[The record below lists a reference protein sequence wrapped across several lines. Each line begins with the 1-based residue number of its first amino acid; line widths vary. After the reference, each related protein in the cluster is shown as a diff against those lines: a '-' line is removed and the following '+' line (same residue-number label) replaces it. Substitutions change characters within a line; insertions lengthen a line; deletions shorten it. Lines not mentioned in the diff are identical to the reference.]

1 MARPRHPM
9 LWGPTTLFASFLR
22 VLLRPENL
30 SHREDLTRVSRL
42 CGAENT
48 REKRAL
54 RRAGI
59 RRGNSLPEGEIDA
72 IAIVIERDIISIIII
87 IISTIYTAIIT
98 AAPRISMNEVRKKLF
113 TISLSGKAAHWYKL
127 LKNGDSIDWE
137 DIVPLF
143 YSKFYPP
150 NKTLLD
156 TSCSGSF
163 TRKNEE
169 FKRDLLDRIQENTE
183 GWENDKDRE
192 SGIIYDYKCIEA
204 FMDTNKFRNMSAT
217 YGLDSQVVANLYK
230 AFASHYELPKK
241 NFDKYHEPYKDKIDS
256 SVNKCVVVE
265 TVDNVIPEAYIEKTP
280 FPAKMKEYSVISS
293 AVNKSEKKPK
303 EPEEQI
309 KIEPAV
315 AIVKDLVTENVED
328 GHIIFCEDASNIV
341 SHPNKSKQVS
351 VPMLSVRIGDH
362 CYYGLCDIGASV
374 SAIPYELYTEIMHEI
389 GSCELEDIDVV
400 IHLANRE
407 TISPIGIVRDV
418 EVLCGK
424 IKYPADFLVLGSA
437 ASDHCPIIFGRPFL
451 NTCGAIIDCKKE
463 KILTRFA
470 GEPYEFN
477 FSKFTKT
484 PYKADL
490 PSNDF
495 KMEHVHL
502 LFLFLIILCSNIWRI
517 VKVKLLGKKEMSL
530 RKFFVRQPILKHDL
544 PVEDLGTTPPP
555 KEDPVFDLKPL
566 PDNLKYAHIDD
577 KKIYP
582 VIISS
587 KLSEIEE
594 ERLLEILKKHRGAIG
609 YTLDDLKGISPSIC
623 QHAINMEEDAKPVVE
638 HQRRLIP
645 KMKEVVRNEVLKLLE
660 AGIIYPIADSRWVS
674 PVHCVPKKGGM
685 TVVPNDN
692 DELIPQRIVVG
703 YRMCIDFRKVNK
715 VTKKDHYPL
724 PFIDQMLERC
734 MSAIFHGF
742 CESIVEVF
750 MDDFSVYGNSF
761 DNCLRNLDKVL
772 QRCEETN
779 LVLNWE
785 KCHFM
790 VNEGIVLGHKISERG
805 IEVDRAKVEAIEK
818 MPYPR
823 DVKGIRSVLGHAG
836 FYRRFIK
843 DFSKISKPLTNL
855 LQKDVPFVFDDD
867 CKEAF
872 ETLKKA
878 LTTAPV
884 VEPPDW
890 NLPFEIMCDASDFAV
905 GAVLGQRVDKKLN
918 VIHYASKTL
927 DAAQRNY
934 ATTEK
939 ELLAVVFACD
949 KFRPYIVDSKVTIH
963 TDHAAIRYLMTKK
976 DAKPRLIRWVLLL
989 QEFDLHIIDRKGA
1002 DNPVAD
1008 NLSRLENIAYDPVPV
1023 NDSFPNEQLAVIKVS
1038 SRESPCASNELWR
1051 IIQEGFKPY
1060 NPDKLTRREAVD
1072 SQLNNT
1078 ALHMIQTSVGTKDLP
1093 RVRNYTT
1100 AKEAWDGLAA
1110 SCIGSE
1116 STRRNKYNALKNKA
1130 EGFMR
1135 LPDEDHQDMYS
1146 RLLIVADD
1154 FRLIGATHINDSWI
1168 KEKYIECMMPYVPI
1182 DVKTLVGRECY
1193 SSLSSQDAVHEMQ
1206 ALKVLEQNSH
1216 DSLNRAIVFWVD
1228 PSKAKEDNIKRNHKS
1243 GFTSFGPKTRSCYNC
1258 DDKRHFIAECPYENR
1273 ELHNGRLIPKDKSK
1287 ESKGKYSKAPNKK
1300 FYNNKTKK
1308 GKRHPKV
1315 MLVTREEYSSDE
1327 VGSSCSEESEESSK
1341 ELAAIVTT
1349 NIPSSSLFDSPNENP
1364 HNKNAH
1370 CFMARSSL
1378 DTSIVLSTQE
1388 EYTSGDDDVDDEEDA
1403 TSNGLVA
1410 LASLSTNSSSP
1421 SESPNEVIH
1430 VEEESCLMAKSSE
1443 VSSPSPSMPN
1453 ISSDLG
1459 VDDASL
1465 KVKQE
1470 LLEFDEFL
1478 LNLQGINKK
1487 HVSNLMSRLAQQTD
1501 MLEKKG
1507 QIEREDS
1514 LEIHALKNALEESQE
1529 TIASLEE
1536 RLENL
1541 EEPQD
1546 EINKLTKARDH
1557 ARAKT
1562 KLLKKEKA
1570 QFGVDHEKLVK
1581 DLDELDKA
1589 HKALKSEYSLLSKS
1603 NEQLQIRLASYD
1615 VPSSS
1620 TPSCDHANIVEENAR
1635 LKDELAKASSPQS
1648 KLSLDDLLSK
1658 QRSNNGKEGLG
1669 YNAKAKKANK
1679 QKAKPAQ
1686 EKKKDIT
1693 NGEAPKGN
1701 TTNDDN
1707 AGNANP
1713 HYVLFK
1719 DYYGDVYAKYV
1730 GPYDGYVAWSIWD
1743 YAAGGSKWVLDSGCT
1758 SHMTGGKNLVKELRP
1773 NINNITVSFGDNST
1787 SEVLGFGKVVVAHNI
1802 TLVDVMLVKTLGY
1815 NLLSVSAL
1823 GKMGFAVFIDNDIV
1837 VLLWSK
1843 TLKVAFV
1850 GYREHNLYVVDFS
1863 GTTTSSAMCLF
1874 GKADVGWLWHRRLAH
1889 VNMRTLQS
1897 LHKGNHIVG
1906 LMESVSFAKDR
1917 VCRACVEGKMHDS
1930 PHPSKTII
1938 SSKRILEL
1946 LHVDLFGPVTHAS
1959 LGAKKHCLVIV
1970 DDYSRYTWVYF
1981 LKTKDETQQIFI
1993 DFATEVQRQHNLL
2006 IKAIRSDNGSE
2017 FKNYT
2022 LNDFLSDEGIRHQ
2035 YSAAYT
2041 PQQNGVAER
2050 KNRTL
2055 LDMARSMMAEYKS
2068 RYNFWAEAISTACHS
2083 SNRLY
2088 LRKGLNKTPYEI
2100 LTGNKPNISYFKVFG
2115 CKCFYQI
2122 KGVRLSKFAP
2132 KALEGIFVG
2141 YGAESHTYRV
2151 FDVSSGIIIES
2162 CSVKFEEND
2171 GSQVGQVDVC
2181 AGDEIPQDAIV
2192 RMGVG
2197 FFRPIEG
2204 HGVASREGLCST
2216 TVEPSSS
2223 QHQQTPSSEANDAPT
2238 QEQEENPPSH
2248 VQDQGQDQPNQAHEV
2263 EHSQEIEEAQ
2273 IEGQDGDPNDQVD
2286 QVTPPRPRKTK
2297 EEIEARRLARR
2308 DRILEIRGHTHDK
2321 VLGDVRA
2328 KVSTR
2333 RQLANFSN
2341 HHAYISVV
2349 EPKKV
2354 FEALEDSDW
2363 VDAMHEELNNFKR
2376 NKVWTLVEK
2385 PKECRNVIG
2394 TKWIFKNKQDEF
2406 GNIVRNKARLVAQ
2419 GFSQVEGIDFGE
2431 TYAPVAP

>member
-1 MARPRHPM
+1 MPNNNQYLLPRSLLPFTYLANASSNLYCAGWTPRLDARRKRKRGM
-9 LWGPTTLFASFLR
+9 ERGRERGMERGRERSLTNSDGGDA
-22 VLLRPENL
+22 LLLLSATVAGAQRPPPPL
-30 SHREDLTRVSRL
+30 GDGGDGGR
-42 CGAENT
+42 
-48 REKRAL
+48 RAL
-54 RRAGI
+54 PLLSAATVCSSLHGGSGVPASTAG
-59 RRGNSLPEGEIDA
+59 
-72 IAIVIERDIISIIII
+72 
-87 IISTIYTAIIT
+87 
-98 AAPRISMNEVRKKLF
+98 
-113 TISLSGKAAHWYKL
+113 
-127 LKNGDSIDWE
+127 
-137 DIVPLF
+137 
-143 YSKFYPP
+143 
-150 NKTLLD
+150 
-156 TSCSGSF
+156 
-163 TRKNEE
+163 
-169 FKRDLLDRIQENTE
+169 
-183 GWENDKDRE
+183 
-192 SGIIYDYKCIEA
+192 
-204 FMDTNKFRNMSAT
+204 
-217 YGLDSQVVANLYK
+217 
-230 AFASHYELPKK
+230 
-241 NFDKYHEPYKDKIDS
+241 
-256 SVNKCVVVE
+256 
-265 TVDNVIPEAYIEKTP
+265 
-280 FPAKMKEYSVISS
+280 SS
-293 AVNKSEKKPK
+293 ALLL
-303 EPEEQI
+303 
-309 KIEPAV
+309 PAEGSQHRSV
-315 AIVKDLVTENVED
+315 
-328 GHIIFCEDASNIV
+328 HSFCFLA
-341 SHPNKSKQVS
+341 
-351 VPMLSVRIGDH
+351 
-362 CYYGLCDIGASV
+362 
-374 SAIPYELYTEIMHEI
+374 
-389 GSCELEDIDVV
+389 GS
-400 IHLANRE
+400 
-407 TISPIGIVRDV
+407 SG
-418 EVLCGK
+418 
-424 IKYPADFLVLGSA
+424 
-437 ASDHCPIIFGRPFL
+437 
-451 NTCGAIIDCKKE
+451 
-463 KILTRFA
+463 
-470 GEPYEFN
+470 
-477 FSKFTKT
+477 
-484 PYKADL
+484 
-490 PSNDF
+490 
-495 KMEHVHL
+495 
-502 LFLFLIILCSNIWRI
+502 
-517 VKVKLLGKKEMSL
+517 
-530 RKFFVRQPILKHDL
+530 
-544 PVEDLGTTPPP
+544 
-555 KEDPVFDLKPL
+555 
-566 PDNLKYAHIDD
+566 
-577 KKIYP
+577 
-582 VIISS
+582 
-587 KLSEIEE
+587 
-594 ERLLEILKKHRGAIG
+594 
-609 YTLDDLKGISPSIC
+609 
-623 QHAINMEEDAKPVVE
+623 
-638 HQRRLIP
+638 
-645 KMKEVVRNEVLKLLE
+645 E
-660 AGIIYPIADSRWVS
+660 AGR
-674 PVHCVPKKGGM
+674 
-685 TVVPNDN
+685 N
-692 DELIPQRIVVG
+692 
-703 YRMCIDFRKVNK
+703 FRQ
-715 VTKKDHYPL
+715 L
-724 PFIDQMLERC
+724 P
-734 MSAIFHGF
+734 
-742 CESIVEVF
+742 
-750 MDDFSVYGNSF
+750 
-761 DNCLRNLDKVL
+761 
-772 QRCEETN
+772 
-779 LVLNWE
+779 
-785 KCHFM
+785 
-790 VNEGIVLGHKISERG
+790 
-805 IEVDRAKVEAIEK
+805 
-818 MPYPR
+818 
-823 DVKGIRSVLGHAG
+823 
-836 FYRRFIK
+836 
-843 DFSKISKPLTNL
+843 
-855 LQKDVPFVFDDD
+855 
-867 CKEAF
+867 
-872 ETLKKA
+872 
-878 LTTAPV
+878 
-884 VEPPDW
+884 
-890 NLPFEIMCDASDFAV
+890 
-905 GAVLGQRVDKKLN
+905 
-918 VIHYASKTL
+918 
-927 DAAQRNY
+927 
-934 ATTEK
+934 
-939 ELLAVVFACD
+939 D
-949 KFRPYIVDSKVTIH
+949 KFRKSAIVAQMFH
-963 TDHAAIRYLMTKK
+963 
-976 DAKPRLIRWVLLL
+976 
-989 QEFDLHIIDRKGA
+989 
-1002 DNPVAD
+1002 
-1008 NLSRLENIAYDPVPV
+1008 
-1023 NDSFPNEQLAVIKVS
+1023 
-1038 SRESPCASNELWR
+1038 ASNELWR

-1216 DSLNRAIVFWVD
+1216 DSLNRAIGMSKGNNLALVVNPLDEVHPQEQYRASWSMSYPEDLECHYHDHMAFHAKSFWVD

-1315 MLVTREEYSSDE
+1315 VLVTREEYSSDE
-1327 VGSSCSEESEESSK
+1327 VASSSDDEEGSSK
-1341 ELAAIVTT
+1341 EMAAIVTT
-1349 NIPSSSLFDSPNENP
+1349 NIPSSSLFESPNENP
-1364 HNKNAH
+1364 HIKNAH
-1370 CFMARSSL
+1370 CFMATSSL

-1388 EYTSGDDDVDDEEDA
+1388 EYSSGDDEVDDEEDA

-1421 SESPNEVIH
+1421 SESPNEIIH

-1459 VDDASL
+1459 IDDASL

-1470 LLEFDEFL
+1470 MLEFDEFL

-1487 HVSNLMSRLAQQTD
+1487 HVSNLMARLAQQND

-1529 TIASLEE
+1529 NIASLEE

-1570 QFGVDHEKLVK
+1570 KFGVDHEKLVK

-1620 TPSCDHANIVEENAR
+1620 TPSCDHANIIEENAR

-1648 KLSLDDLLSK
+1648 KLSLDDILSK

-2006 IKAIRSDNGSE
+2006 IMAIRSDNGSE

-2055 LDMARSMMAEYKS
+2055 MDMARSMMAEYKS

-2115 CKCFYQI
+2115 CKCFYKI

-2248 VQDQGQDQPNQAHEV
+2248 VQDQGQDQPSIQDQPFDISHEMNAEIRSNDEDNEDEPPAFSLIRSRRRII

-2431 TYAPVAP
+2431 TYAPVARLESIRILLAYASHHNFKLQQMDVKSAFLNGPLHEEVYVKQPPGFEDLNFPNHVYKLDKALYGLKQAPRAWYEHLKELLVDRGFDVGLIDPTLFTKRVNGELFVCQLYVDDIIFGSTNKAFNDEFSKLMTDRFEMSMMGEMKFFLGFEIKQLREGTFINQAKYLQDMLKRFKMTELKGVATPMVTKCHLALDPNGKEVDQKPDVPAPRAGTSAAGRNFRRGAELPPVLTGTSGLVSFSAIAQYPVQALVLCSPCPCALLFHTYHAVSIPGSSKKRNKDSVDEIEEVFEQTRPTKLTARQQASQRQKTPAARGKNIHVSVKNMQYLEYKEIRDLNPYLTPRSNRVKDKRFHNKTQEEIFYEVYVPFKKGVTPQHAIDTGKMAASKYFAEAYAMCGEFGLYPIMELTKEYDVEMIHQFYATVHFDTDEAKTFRWMSSDKLLESNLAKFGSALGYPRLPGVDANGWRCHDSSFSQPREVLEPLYIKGWGIPGKSADLLPTWDIMLRVYRETIGPKGGNLDELHLYEVDLMANSFAKRGTGEKLDVMDYIYNEMWTCVMEKKLPAFAPYIMKLIEDTWVDSCQTSLIHSIPLNVTMHDVKVLRTKRHNSPIEDVPPRMRSHLAGLLSLLAA

>member
-1 MARPRHPM
+1 MGKPRDTKIAILPSTTRK
-9 LWGPTTLFASFLR
+9 GTTLSTSAALDSPSVISKLVSPPQASNAGTSAESENSSYNCDDASAVLDNDGSLGSFLDATIAR
-22 VLLRPENL
+22 SRQIENTETPNENAATPVNSPESVEYSSDDLDEDYVELDDDFIEKCNATTDARKIKKLLAEHAVRYKLSPDPKFATSPINIKDKDYDFSLDL
-30 SHREDLTRVSRL
+30 SH
-42 CGAENT
+42 
-48 REKRAL
+48 
-54 RRAGI
+54 
-59 RRGNSLPEGEIDA
+59 
-72 IAIVIERDIISIIII
+72 IAIVEKTPFCGTEKESAVEHMIEL
-87 IISTIYTAIIT
+87 STLSSLFSDDVKMRTYFVAKIFPFSLKDDAKTWKRTPDDAEELLAKIGRNHDDWSTPEPTPTPILKKRGMIKLNDEDMREAKKSLKEKGIKPEDVKNLPPIEDLYNDKDDTPDKEEVEEEPEKHAKNKKYTKEDFIAEKHG
-98 AAPRISMNEVRKKLF
+98 ISMNEVRKKLF

-204 FMDTNKFRNMSAT
+204 FMDTDKFRNMSAT

-241 NFDKYHEPYKDKIDS
+241 NFDKYHEPYKDKVDS
-256 SVNKCVVVE
+256 SVNKCVVIE

-341 SHPNKSKQVS
+341 SHPNKPKQVS

-484 PYKADL
+484 PYKVDL

-495 KMEHVHL
+495 KMEQCASIVLVPNNPLQQHL
-502 LFLFLIILCSNIWRI
+502 ENSESEAFRKERDELEEIFL
-517 VKVKLLGKKEMSL
+517 
-530 RKFFVRQPILKHDL
+530 RQPILKHDL

-623 QHAINMEEDAKPVVE
+623 QHAINMEDDAKPVVE

-715 VTKKDHYPL
+715 VTKKDHYHL

-1038 SRESPCASNELWR
+1038 SRESPWICFGSRSIMSSSGTQKDSFFEDVVNPYMNELKMHPKELQLVDGELQIKDVQGPKGEGSLEDR
-1051 IIQEGFKPY
+1051 MEKLEQEVFNYK
-1060 NPDKLTRREAVD
+1060 KMAEREVD
-1072 SQLNNT
+1072 IFHKIVSELIDG
-1078 ALHMIQTSVGTKDLP
+1078 HKKE
-1093 RVRNYTT
+1093 T
-1100 AKEAWDGLAA
+1100 AKLWDDIFSLHD
-1110 SCIGSE
+1110 
-1116 STRRNKYNALKNKA
+1116 TTNKLQAQLY
-1130 EGFMR
+1130 
-1135 LPDEDHQDMYS
+1135 
-1146 RLLIVADD
+1146 
-1154 FRLIGATHINDSWI
+1154 
-1168 KEKYIECMMPYVPI
+1168 
-1182 DVKTLVGRECY
+1182 DV
-1193 SSLSSQDAVHEMQ
+1193 HN
-1206 ALKVLEQNSH
+1206 QNC
-1216 DSLNRAIVFWVD
+1216 
-1228 PSKAKEDNIKRNHKS
+1228 E
-1243 GFTSFGPKTRSCYNC
+1243 
-1258 DDKRHFIAECPYENR
+1258 YENR
-1273 ELHNGRLIPKDKSK
+1273 FKRISHAASFRFPETKMSFVDGGPLPWKSDDDKDS
-1287 ESKGKYSKAPNKK
+1287 
-1300 FYNNKTKK
+1300 
-1308 GKRHPKV
+1308 
-1315 MLVTREEYSSDE
+1315 
-1327 VGSSCSEESEESSK
+1327 
-1341 ELAAIVTT
+1341 
-1349 NIPSSSLFDSPNENP
+1349 PSS
-1364 HNKNAH
+1364 
-1370 CFMARSSL
+1370 
-1378 DTSIVLSTQE
+1378 
-1388 EYTSGDDDVDDEEDA
+1388 
-1403 TSNGLVA
+1403 
-1410 LASLSTNSSSP
+1410 
-1421 SESPNEVIH
+1421 
-1430 VEEESCLMAKSSE
+1430 
-1443 VSSPSPSMPN
+1443 
-1453 ISSDLG
+1453 
-1459 VDDASL
+1459 
-1465 KVKQE
+1465 
-1470 LLEFDEFL
+1470 
-1478 LNLQGINKK
+1478 
-1487 HVSNLMSRLAQQTD
+1487 
-1501 MLEKKG
+1501 
-1507 QIEREDS
+1507 
-1514 LEIHALKNALEESQE
+1514 
-1529 TIASLEE
+1529 
-1536 RLENL
+1536 
-1541 EEPQD
+1541 
-1546 EINKLTKARDH
+1546 
-1557 ARAKT
+1557 
-1562 KLLKKEKA
+1562 
-1570 QFGVDHEKLVK
+1570 
-1581 DLDELDKA
+1581 
-1589 HKALKSEYSLLSKS
+1589 
-1603 NEQLQIRLASYD
+1603 
-1615 VPSSS
+1615 
-1620 TPSCDHANIVEENAR
+1620 
-1635 LKDELAKASSPQS
+1635 
-1648 KLSLDDLLSK
+1648 
-1658 QRSNNGKEGLG
+1658 
-1669 YNAKAKKANK
+1669 
-1679 QKAKPAQ
+1679 
-1686 EKKKDIT
+1686 
-1693 NGEAPKGN
+1693 
-1701 TTNDDN
+1701 
-1707 AGNANP
+1707 
-1713 HYVLFK
+1713 
-1719 DYYGDVYAKYV
+1719 
-1730 GPYDGYVAWSIWD
+1730 
-1743 YAAGGSKWVLDSGCT
+1743 
-1758 SHMTGGKNLVKELRP
+1758 
-1773 NINNITVSFGDNST
+1773 
-1787 SEVLGFGKVVVAHNI
+1787 
-1802 TLVDVMLVKTLGY
+1802 
-1815 NLLSVSAL
+1815 
-1823 GKMGFAVFIDNDIV
+1823 
-1837 VLLWSK
+1837 
-1843 TLKVAFV
+1843 
-1850 GYREHNLYVVDFS
+1850 
-1863 GTTTSSAMCLF
+1863 
-1874 GKADVGWLWHRRLAH
+1874 
-1889 VNMRTLQS
+1889 
-1897 LHKGNHIVG
+1897 
-1906 LMESVSFAKDR
+1906 
-1917 VCRACVEGKMHDS
+1917 
-1930 PHPSKTII
+1930 
-1938 SSKRILEL
+1938 
-1946 LHVDLFGPVTHAS
+1946 
-1959 LGAKKHCLVIV
+1959 
-1970 DDYSRYTWVYF
+1970 
-1981 LKTKDETQQIFI
+1981 
-1993 DFATEVQRQHNLL
+1993 
-2006 IKAIRSDNGSE
+2006 
-2017 FKNYT
+2017 
-2022 LNDFLSDEGIRHQ
+2022 
-2035 YSAAYT
+2035 
-2041 PQQNGVAER
+2041 
-2050 KNRTL
+2050 
-2055 LDMARSMMAEYKS
+2055 
-2068 RYNFWAEAISTACHS
+2068 
-2083 SNRLY
+2083 
-2088 LRKGLNKTPYEI
+2088 
-2100 LTGNKPNISYFKVFG
+2100 
-2115 CKCFYQI
+2115 
-2122 KGVRLSKFAP
+2122 
-2132 KALEGIFVG
+2132 
-2141 YGAESHTYRV
+2141 
-2151 FDVSSGIIIES
+2151 
-2162 CSVKFEEND
+2162 
-2171 GSQVGQVDVC
+2171 
-2181 AGDEIPQDAIV
+2181 
-2192 RMGVG
+2192 
-2197 FFRPIEG
+2197 
-2204 HGVASREGLCST
+2204 
-2216 TVEPSSS
+2216 
-2223 QHQQTPSSEANDAPT
+2223 
-2238 QEQEENPPSH
+2238 
-2248 VQDQGQDQPNQAHEV
+2248 
-2263 EHSQEIEEAQ
+2263 
-2273 IEGQDGDPNDQVD
+2273 
-2286 QVTPPRPRKTK
+2286 
-2297 EEIEARRLARR
+2297 
-2308 DRILEIRGHTHDK
+2308 
-2321 VLGDVRA
+2321 
-2328 KVSTR
+2328 
-2333 RQLANFSN
+2333 
-2341 HHAYISVV
+2341 
-2349 EPKKV
+2349 
-2354 FEALEDSDW
+2354 
-2363 VDAMHEELNNFKR
+2363 
-2376 NKVWTLVEK
+2376 
-2385 PKECRNVIG
+2385 PKE
-2394 TKWIFKNKQDEF
+2394 
-2406 GNIVRNKARLVAQ
+2406 
-2419 GFSQVEGIDFGE
+2419 
-2431 TYAPVAP
+2431 

>member
-1 MARPRHPM
+1 MENYSLLMGAAAVMKMAVEM
-9 LWGPTTLFASFLR
+9 AA
-22 VLLRPENL
+22 
-30 SHREDLTRVSRL
+30 VSMEKPS
-42 CGAENT
+42 GA
-48 REKRAL
+48 
-54 RRAGI
+54 
-59 RRGNSLPEGEIDA
+59 LP
-72 IAIVIERDIISIIII
+72 
-87 IISTIYTAIIT
+87 
-98 AAPRISMNEVRKKLF
+98 
-113 TISLSGKAAHWYKL
+113 
-127 LKNGDSIDWE
+127 
-137 DIVPLF
+137 
-143 YSKFYPP
+143 
-150 NKTLLD
+150 
-156 TSCSGSF
+156 
-163 TRKNEE
+163 
-169 FKRDLLDRIQENTE
+169 
-183 GWENDKDRE
+183 
-192 SGIIYDYKCIEA
+192 
-204 FMDTNKFRNMSAT
+204 
-217 YGLDSQVVANLYK
+217 
-230 AFASHYELPKK
+230 
-241 NFDKYHEPYKDKIDS
+241 
-256 SVNKCVVVE
+256 
-265 TVDNVIPEAYIEKTP
+265 
-280 FPAKMKEYSVISS
+280 
-293 AVNKSEKKPK
+293 
-303 EPEEQI
+303 
-309 KIEPAV
+309 
-315 AIVKDLVTENVED
+315 
-328 GHIIFCEDASNIV
+328 HIINNVAWNI
-341 SHPNKSKQVS
+341 
-351 VPMLSVRIGDH
+351 
-362 CYYGLCDIGASV
+362 
-374 SAIPYELYTEIMHEI
+374 
-389 GSCELEDIDVV
+389 
-400 IHLANRE
+400 
-407 TISPIGIVRDV
+407 
-418 EVLCGK
+418 
-424 IKYPADFLVLGSA
+424 
-437 ASDHCPIIFGRPFL
+437 
-451 NTCGAIIDCKKE
+451 
-463 KILTRFA
+463 
-470 GEPYEFN
+470 
-477 FSKFTKT
+477 
-484 PYKADL
+484 
-490 PSNDF
+490 
-495 KMEHVHL
+495 
-502 LFLFLIILCSNIWRI
+502 
-517 VKVKLLGKKEMSL
+517 
-530 RKFFVRQPILKHDL
+530 
-544 PVEDLGTTPPP
+544 
-555 KEDPVFDLKPL
+555 
-566 PDNLKYAHIDD
+566 
-577 KKIYP
+577 
-582 VIISS
+582 
-587 KLSEIEE
+587 
-594 ERLLEILKKHRGAIG
+594 
-609 YTLDDLKGISPSIC
+609 
-623 QHAINMEEDAKPVVE
+623 
-638 HQRRLIP
+638 
-645 KMKEVVRNEVLKLLE
+645 
-660 AGIIYPIADSRWVS
+660 
-674 PVHCVPKKGGM
+674 
-685 TVVPNDN
+685 
-692 DELIPQRIVVG
+692 
-703 YRMCIDFRKVNK
+703 
-715 VTKKDHYPL
+715 
-724 PFIDQMLERC
+724 
-734 MSAIFHGF
+734 
-742 CESIVEVF
+742 
-750 MDDFSVYGNSF
+750 
-761 DNCLRNLDKVL
+761 
-772 QRCEETN
+772 
-779 LVLNWE
+779 
-785 KCHFM
+785 
-790 VNEGIVLGHKISERG
+790 
-805 IEVDRAKVEAIEK
+805 
-818 MPYPR
+818 
-823 DVKGIRSVLGHAG
+823 
-836 FYRRFIK
+836 
-843 DFSKISKPLTNL
+843 
-855 LQKDVPFVFDDD
+855 
-867 CKEAF
+867 
-872 ETLKKA
+872 
-878 LTTAPV
+878 
-884 VEPPDW
+884 
-890 NLPFEIMCDASDFAV
+890 
-905 GAVLGQRVDKKLN
+905 
-918 VIHYASKTL
+918 
-927 DAAQRNY
+927 RNY
-934 ATTEK
+934 
-939 ELLAVVFACD
+939 
-949 KFRPYIVDSKVTIH
+949 
-963 TDHAAIRYLMTKK
+963 RYVG
-976 DAKPRLIRWVLLL
+976 D
-989 QEFDLHIIDRKGA
+989 
-1002 DNPVAD
+1002 
-1008 NLSRLENIAYDPVPV
+1008 
-1023 NDSFPNEQLAVIKVS
+1023 VS
-1038 SRESPCASNELWR
+1038 
-1051 IIQEGFKPY
+1051 
-1060 NPDKLTRREAVD
+1060 
-1072 SQLNNT
+1072 
-1078 ALHMIQTSVGTKDLP
+1078 
-1093 RVRNYTT
+1093 
-1100 AKEAWDGLAA
+1100 
-1110 SCIGSE
+1110 
-1116 STRRNKYNALKNKA
+1116 
-1130 EGFMR
+1130 
-1135 LPDEDHQDMYS
+1135 
-1146 RLLIVADD
+1146 
-1154 FRLIGATHINDSWI
+1154 
-1168 KEKYIECMMPYVPI
+1168 
-1182 DVKTLVGRECY
+1182 
-1193 SSLSSQDAVHEMQ
+1193 

-1216 DSLNRAIVFWVD
+1216 DSLNRAIGMSKGNNLALTVNSVEEVIPQESYRASWSMSYPEDLQCHYHDHMAFHAKSFWID
-1228 PSKAKEDNIKRNHKS
+1228 PSKAKEDNIKRNNKS

-1287 ESKGKYSKAPNKK
+1287 DTKGKYSKAPNKK

-1308 GKRHPKV
+1308 GKRPSRV
-1315 MLVTREEYSSDE
+1315 VLVTREEYSSDE
-1327 VGSSCSEESEESSK
+1327 VGSSSSEEDEESSK

-1364 HNKNAH
+1364 HIKNAH

-1443 VSSPSPSMPN
+1443 VSSPNPSMPN
-1453 ISSDLG
+1453 LSSDLG

-1470 LLEFDEFL
+1470 MLEFDDFI
-1478 LNLQGINKK
+1478 LNLQGNTKK
-1487 HVSNLMSRLAQQTD
+1487 HVSNLMVRIAQQSD
-1501 MLEKKG
+1501 ILEKKG

-1536 RLENL
+1536 RLETL

-1546 EINKLTKARDH
+1546 KINKLTKARDL
-1557 ARAKT
+1557 ARAKS
-1562 KLLKKEKA
+1562 KVLKKEKA
-1570 QFGVDHEKLVK
+1570 QFEVDHEKLVK

-1589 HKALKSEYSLLSKS
+1589 HKALKSEYTLLSKS
-1603 NEQLQIRLASYD
+1603 YEQLQIRLASYD

-1620 TPSCDHANIVEENAR
+1620 TPSCDHANVIEENAR

-1669 YNAKAKKANK
+1669 YGAKAKKANK

-1693 NGEAPKGN
+1693 NGEAPKGK
-1701 TTNDDN
+1701 TIMMIMREMLTLTMF
-1707 AGNANP
+1707 
-1713 HYVLFK
+1713 YLK
-1719 DYYGDVYAKYV
+1719 
-1730 GPYDGYVAWSIWD
+1730 IIMD

-1787 SEVLGFGKVVVAHNI
+1787 SEVMGFGKVVVAHNI

-1823 GKMGFAVFIDNDIV
+1823 GKMGFTVFIDNDIV

-1874 GKADVGWLWHRRLAH
+1874 GKVDVGWLWHRRLAH

-1906 LMESVSFAKDR
+1906 LMENVSFAKDR

-2006 IKAIRSDNGSE
+2006 IMAIRSDNGSE

-2055 LDMARSMMAEYKS
+2055 MDMARSMMAEYKS

-2115 CKCFYQI
+2115 CKCFYKI

-2204 HGVASREGLCST
+2204 HGVASREELCST

-2223 QHQQTPSSEANDAPT
+2223 QHQQTPSLEANNAPT
-2238 QEQEENPPSH
+2238 QEQEQNPPSC
-2248 VQDQGQDQPNQAHEV
+2248 VQDQGQDQGQDQPRIHDGSDEYPFNILLSPDNVQDQAHEDEQPQV
-2263 EHSQEIEEAQ
+2263 IEEAQ
-2273 IEGQDGDPNDQVD
+2273 VEGQDGDPNDQVD
-2286 QVTPPRPRKTK
+2286 QVTPPRPRRTK
-2297 EEIEARRLARR
+2297 EEIEAHRLARR
-2308 DRILEIRGHTHDK
+2308 DRTLEIRGHTHDK

-2363 VDAMHEELNNFKR
+2363 VEAMHEELNNFKR
-2376 NKVWTLVEK
+2376 NKVWTLVKK

-2431 TYAPVAP
+2431 TYAPVARLESIRILLAYASHHNFKLQQMDVKSAFLNGPLHEEVYVKQPPGFEDLNFPNHVYKLDKALYGLKQAPRAWYEHLKELLVDRGFDVGLIDPTLFTKRVNGELFVCQLYVDDIIFGSTNKAFNDEFSKLMTDRFEMSMMGEMKFFLGFEIKQLREGTFINQAKYLQDMLKRFKMTELKGVATPMVTKCHLALDPNGGASRGGRRRSRHDRSSDEFAPNAPRKSVASRRKNKEVRENYKAMDPVSYSAIRMKNWYEDVPRDEEIEGRRYWCMEQEFIYKDVYEPMKNLRPMQAINVDILAENNHFEDAIWVAGRMGLHDIMKIQCDYSPDLVKQFFATLAIKKDEERTMEWMTGSTHCSATLRHFAGILGVPVDEGRRLHGPQQTDKNALVDLYTSAGKIGFAKGLLPIYSQLLRFFRATICPSGGNNDALRGALVDLMHLSFKCARDGNEERDYTLDIMDFIFHEIHDAMVSRTTIPYAPYIQLLINNSVAVNSEDLSGYPLMKHNVKKAYKLKPVSSAVPAPDTFMGDARSSGVAPARHPDVPAMRKQVSRLSWFQRHILCMNIEIHKENYAASRERSEIKHTQAVILHKLSGDQGPPPQPPAHQGYSGWHSAQVPWSDLDDCLQRSNTSRRSPDAPDTDEEEEEEEEAQESDDDYASE

>member
-1 MARPRHPM
+1 MATQDYILASRPPPGDPREALFNM
-9 LWGPTTLFASFLR
+9 AMAGVGVMGTASQPTPPEENPAQNSP
-22 VLLRPENL
+22 RP
-30 SHREDLTRVSRL
+30 
-42 CGAENT
+42 
-48 REKRAL
+48 
-54 RRAGI
+54 
-59 RRGNSLPEGEIDA
+59 
-72 IAIVIERDIISIIII
+72 
-87 IISTIYTAIIT
+87 T
-98 AAPRISMNEVRKKLF
+98 AAVQDPPR
-113 TISLSGKAAHWYKL
+113 TSGAR
-127 LKNGDSIDWE
+127 
-137 DIVPLF
+137 
-143 YSKFYPP
+143 
-150 NKTLLD
+150 D
-156 TSCSGSF
+156 T
-163 TRKNEE
+163 
-169 FKRDLLDRIQENTE
+169 
-183 GWENDKDRE
+183 
-192 SGIIYDYKCIEA
+192 
-204 FMDTNKFRNMSAT
+204 
-217 YGLDSQVVANLYK
+217 
-230 AFASHYELPKK
+230 
-241 NFDKYHEPYKDKIDS
+241 
-256 SVNKCVVVE
+256 
-265 TVDNVIPEAYIEKTP
+265 
-280 FPAKMKEYSVISS
+280 
-293 AVNKSEKKPK
+293 AV
-303 EPEEQI
+303 Q
-309 KIEPAV
+309 
-315 AIVKDLVTENVED
+315 
-328 GHIIFCEDASNIV
+328 
-341 SHPNKSKQVS
+341 
-351 VPMLSVRIGDH
+351 
-362 CYYGLCDIGASV
+362 
-374 SAIPYELYTEIMHEI
+374 
-389 GSCELEDIDVV
+389 
-400 IHLANRE
+400 
-407 TISPIGIVRDV
+407 
-418 EVLCGK
+418 
-424 IKYPADFLVLGSA
+424 
-437 ASDHCPIIFGRPFL
+437 
-451 NTCGAIIDCKKE
+451 
-463 KILTRFA
+463 
-470 GEPYEFN
+470 
-477 FSKFTKT
+477 
-484 PYKADL
+484 
-490 PSNDF
+490 
-495 KMEHVHL
+495 
-502 LFLFLIILCSNIWRI
+502 
-517 VKVKLLGKKEMSL
+517 
-530 RKFFVRQPILKHDL
+530 
-544 PVEDLGTTPPP
+544 
-555 KEDPVFDLKPL
+555 
-566 PDNLKYAHIDD
+566 
-577 KKIYP
+577 
-582 VIISS
+582 
-587 KLSEIEE
+587 
-594 ERLLEILKKHRGAIG
+594 
-609 YTLDDLKGISPSIC
+609 
-623 QHAINMEEDAKPVVE
+623 
-638 HQRRLIP
+638 
-645 KMKEVVRNEVLKLLE
+645 
-660 AGIIYPIADSRWVS
+660 
-674 PVHCVPKKGGM
+674 
-685 TVVPNDN
+685 
-692 DELIPQRIVVG
+692 
-703 YRMCIDFRKVNK
+703 
-715 VTKKDHYPL
+715 
-724 PFIDQMLERC
+724 
-734 MSAIFHGF
+734 
-742 CESIVEVF
+742 
-750 MDDFSVYGNSF
+750 
-761 DNCLRNLDKVL
+761 
-772 QRCEETN
+772 
-779 LVLNWE
+779 
-785 KCHFM
+785 
-790 VNEGIVLGHKISERG
+790 
-805 IEVDRAKVEAIEK
+805 
-818 MPYPR
+818 
-823 DVKGIRSVLGHAG
+823 
-836 FYRRFIK
+836 
-843 DFSKISKPLTNL
+843 
-855 LQKDVPFVFDDD
+855 
-867 CKEAF
+867 
-872 ETLKKA
+872 
-878 LTTAPV
+878 
-884 VEPPDW
+884 
-890 NLPFEIMCDASDFAV
+890 
-905 GAVLGQRVDKKLN
+905 
-918 VIHYASKTL
+918 
-927 DAAQRNY
+927 
-934 ATTEK
+934 
-939 ELLAVVFACD
+939 
-949 KFRPYIVDSKVTIH
+949 
-963 TDHAAIRYLMTKK
+963 
-976 DAKPRLIRWVLLL
+976 
-989 QEFDLHIIDRKGA
+989 
-1002 DNPVAD
+1002 
-1008 NLSRLENIAYDPVPV
+1008 
-1023 NDSFPNEQLAVIKVS
+1023 
-1038 SRESPCASNELWR
+1038 
-1051 IIQEGFKPY
+1051 
-1060 NPDKLTRREAVD
+1060 
-1072 SQLNNT
+1072 
-1078 ALHMIQTSVGTKDLP
+1078 
-1093 RVRNYTT
+1093 
-1100 AKEAWDGLAA
+1100 
-1110 SCIGSE
+1110 
-1116 STRRNKYNALKNKA
+1116 
-1130 EGFMR
+1130 
-1135 LPDEDHQDMYS
+1135 
-1146 RLLIVADD
+1146 
-1154 FRLIGATHINDSWI
+1154 
-1168 KEKYIECMMPYVPI
+1168 
-1182 DVKTLVGRECY
+1182 
-1193 SSLSSQDAVHEMQ
+1193 
-1206 ALKVLEQNSH
+1206 
-1216 DSLNRAIVFWVD
+1216 
-1228 PSKAKEDNIKRNHKS
+1228 
-1243 GFTSFGPKTRSCYNC
+1243 
-1258 DDKRHFIAECPYENR
+1258 RHFIAECPYENR

-1315 MLVTREEYSSDE
+1315 VLVTREEYSSDE
-1327 VGSSCSEESEESSK
+1327 VASSSDDEEGSSK
-1341 ELAAIVTT
+1341 EMAAIVTT
-1349 NIPSSSLFDSPNENP
+1349 NIPSSSLFESPNENP
-1364 HNKNAH
+1364 HIKNAH
-1370 CFMARSSL
+1370 CFMATSSL

-1388 EYTSGDDDVDDEEDA
+1388 EYSSGDDEVDDEEDA

-1421 SESPNEVIH
+1421 SESPNEIIH

-1443 VSSPSPSMPN
+1443 
-1453 ISSDLG
+1453 
-1459 VDDASL
+1459 
-1465 KVKQE
+1465 
-1470 LLEFDEFL
+1470 
-1478 LNLQGINKK
+1478 
-1487 HVSNLMSRLAQQTD
+1487 
-1501 MLEKKG
+1501 
-1507 QIEREDS
+1507 
-1514 LEIHALKNALEESQE
+1514 
-1529 TIASLEE
+1529 
-1536 RLENL
+1536 
-1541 EEPQD
+1541 
-1546 EINKLTKARDH
+1546 
-1557 ARAKT
+1557 
-1562 KLLKKEKA
+1562 
-1570 QFGVDHEKLVK
+1570 
-1581 DLDELDKA
+1581 
-1589 HKALKSEYSLLSKS
+1589 
-1603 NEQLQIRLASYD
+1603 
-1615 VPSSS
+1615 
-1620 TPSCDHANIVEENAR
+1620 
-1635 LKDELAKASSPQS
+1635 
-1648 KLSLDDLLSK
+1648 
-1658 QRSNNGKEGLG
+1658 
-1669 YNAKAKKANK
+1669 
-1679 QKAKPAQ
+1679 
-1686 EKKKDIT
+1686 
-1693 NGEAPKGN
+1693 
-1701 TTNDDN
+1701 
-1707 AGNANP
+1707 
-1713 HYVLFK
+1713 
-1719 DYYGDVYAKYV
+1719 
-1730 GPYDGYVAWSIWD
+1730 D

-2055 LDMARSMMAEYKS
+2055 MDMARSMMAEYKS

-2431 TYAPVAP
+2431 TYAPVARLESIRILLAYASHHNFKLQQMDVKSAFLNGPLHEEVYVKQPPGFEDLNFPNHVYKLDKALYGLKQAPRAWFEMSMMGEMKFFLGFEIKQLREGTFINQAKYLQDMLKRFKMTELKGVATPMVTKCHLALDPNGGASRGGRRRQRHDRSSDEFAPTAPRKSVTARRKNKEVRENYKTMDPVSYSAIRQELEFIFKDIYEPMKNLRPMQAIDVEILTINNHFEDAIWVAGRMGLHDIMKIQCDYSPDLVKQFFATLAIRKDEEHTMEWMTGSTHCSATLRQFAGVLGVPVDGGRRLHGPQQTDKNALVHLYTSAGKIGQAKGLLPIYSQLLRFFRATICPSGGNNDALRGTLVDLMHLSYKSARDENEEHDYTLDIMDFIFHEIHDAMVSRTTIPYAPYIQLLINNCVAKVGEDISGYPLVKHHVKKPYKLKPVSSAVPAPDTFMRDARSSGFAPARHPDVPAMRKQVSRLSWFQRHILCMNIEIHKENYAASRERSEIKHTQAVILHKLSGDQGPRLSLQLTRVTVMAL

>member
-1 MARPRHPM
+1 MRLPDEDHQVMYGRLLIVADAFRLIGATHINDSWIKEKYIECMMPFVPIDVK
-9 LWGPTTLFASFLR
+9 TLVGRECYSSLSSQDVVHEMQALKVLEQNSHDSRNRAIGMSKGNNLALMVNPVEEVYPQEQYRASWSMSY
-22 VLLRPENL
+22 P
-30 SHREDLTRVSRL
+30 EDLECHYHDHMAFHAKSFWVDPSKAKEDNIKRNHKSGFTSFGPKTRSCYNCDDKRHFI
-42 CGAENT
+42 AE
-48 REKRAL
+48 
-54 RRAGI
+54 
-59 RRGNSLPEGEIDA
+59 
-72 IAIVIERDIISIIII
+72 
-87 IISTIYTAIIT
+87 
-98 AAPRISMNEVRKKLF
+98 
-113 TISLSGKAAHWYKL
+113 
-127 LKNGDSIDWE
+127 
-137 DIVPLF
+137 
-143 YSKFYPP
+143 
-150 NKTLLD
+150 
-156 TSCSGSF
+156 C
-163 TRKNEE
+163 
-169 FKRDLLDRIQENTE
+169 
-183 GWENDKDRE
+183 
-192 SGIIYDYKCIEA
+192 
-204 FMDTNKFRNMSAT
+204 
-217 YGLDSQVVANLYK
+217 
-230 AFASHYELPKK
+230 
-241 NFDKYHEPYKDKIDS
+241 
-256 SVNKCVVVE
+256 
-265 TVDNVIPEAYIEKTP
+265 
-280 FPAKMKEYSVISS
+280 
-293 AVNKSEKKPK
+293 
-303 EPEEQI
+303 
-309 KIEPAV
+309 
-315 AIVKDLVTENVED
+315 
-328 GHIIFCEDASNIV
+328 
-341 SHPNKSKQVS
+341 
-351 VPMLSVRIGDH
+351 
-362 CYYGLCDIGASV
+362 
-374 SAIPYELYTEIMHEI
+374 PYE
-389 GSCELEDIDVV
+389 
-400 IHLANRE
+400 NRE
-407 TISPIGIVRDV
+407 LHNG
-418 EVLCGK
+418 
-424 IKYPADFLVLGSA
+424 
-437 ASDHCPIIFGRPFL
+437 
-451 NTCGAIIDCKKE
+451 
-463 KILTRFA
+463 
-470 GEPYEFN
+470 
-477 FSKFTKT
+477 
-484 PYKADL
+484 
-490 PSNDF
+490 
-495 KMEHVHL
+495 
-502 LFLFLIILCSNIWRI
+502 
-517 VKVKLLGKKEMSL
+517 
-530 RKFFVRQPILKHDL
+530 
-544 PVEDLGTTPPP
+544 
-555 KEDPVFDLKPL
+555 
-566 PDNLKYAHIDD
+566 
-577 KKIYP
+577 
-582 VIISS
+582 
-587 KLSEIEE
+587 
-594 ERLLEILKKHRGAIG
+594 
-609 YTLDDLKGISPSIC
+609 
-623 QHAINMEEDAKPVVE
+623 
-638 HQRRLIP
+638 RLIP
-645 KMKEVVRNEVLKLLE
+645 KDKSKDTKGKYSKAPNKKFYNNKTKKGKRPPRVVLVTREEYSSDEVESSSDDEGESSKEVAAIVTTNIPSSSLFESPNENPHIKNAHCFMAKSSLDTSIVLSTQEEYTSGDDDVDDEEDATSNGLVALASLSTNSSSPSESPNEIIHVEEESCLMAKSSEVSSPSPSMPNISSDLGVDDASLKVKQEMLEFDEFMFNLQGINKKHVSNLMARLAQQNDTLEKKGQIEREDSLEIHALKNALEESQETIASLEERLENLEEPQDKINKLTKARDLARAKTKLLKKEMAQFGVDHEKLVKDLDELDKAHKALKSEYTLLSKSNEQLQIRLASYDVPSSSTPPCDHANIIEENARLKDELAKASSPQSKLSLDDLLSKQRSNNGKEGLGYNAKAKKANKQKAKPAQEKKKAITNGEAPKGNTINDDDAGNANPHYDYAAGGSKWVLDSGCTSHMTGGKNLVKELRPNINNITVSFGDNSTSEVLGFGKVVVAHNITLVDVMLVKTLGYNLL
-660 AGIIYPIADSRWVS
+660 SVS
-674 PVHCVPKKGGM
+674 ALGKMGFAVFIDK
-685 TVVPNDN
+685 D
-692 DELIPQRIVVG
+692 IVV
-703 YRMCIDFRKVNK
+703 
-715 VTKKDHYPL
+715 
-724 PFIDQMLERC
+724 
-734 MSAIFHGF
+734 
-742 CESIVEVF
+742 
-750 MDDFSVYGNSF
+750 
-761 DNCLRNLDKVL
+761 
-772 QRCEETN
+772 
-779 LVLNWE
+779 
-785 KCHFM
+785 
-790 VNEGIVLGHKISERG
+790 
-805 IEVDRAKVEAIEK
+805 
-818 MPYPR
+818 
-823 DVKGIRSVLGHAG
+823 
-836 FYRRFIK
+836 
-843 DFSKISKPLTNL
+843 L
-855 LQKDVPFVFDDD
+855 L
-867 CKEAF
+867 
-872 ETLKKA
+872 
-878 LTTAPV
+878 
-884 VEPPDW
+884 W
-890 NLPFEIMCDASDFAV
+890 
-905 GAVLGQRVDKKLN
+905 
-918 VIHYASKTL
+918 SKTL
-927 DAAQRNY
+927 
-934 ATTEK
+934 
-939 ELLAVVFACD
+939 
-949 KFRPYIVDSKVTIH
+949 KV
-963 TDHAAIRYLMTKK
+963 AF
-976 DAKPRLIRWVLLL
+976 V
-989 QEFDLHIIDRKGA
+989 G
-1002 DNPVAD
+1002 
-1008 NLSRLENIAYDPVPV
+1008 
-1023 NDSFPNEQLAVIKVS
+1023 
-1038 SRESPCASNELWR
+1038 ASNELWR

-1216 DSLNRAIVFWVD
+1216 DSLNRAIGMSKGNNLALVVNPLDEVHPQEQYRASWSMSYPEDLECHYHDHMAFHAKSFWVD

-1315 MLVTREEYSSDE
+1315 VLVTREEYSSDE
-1327 VGSSCSEESEESSK
+1327 VASSSDDEEGSSK
-1341 ELAAIVTT
+1341 EMAAIVTT
-1349 NIPSSSLFDSPNENP
+1349 NIPSSSLFESPNENP
-1364 HNKNAH
+1364 HIKNAH
-1370 CFMARSSL
+1370 CFMATSSL

-1388 EYTSGDDDVDDEEDA
+1388 EYSSGDDEVDDEEDA

-1421 SESPNEVIH
+1421 SESPNEIIH

-1459 VDDASL
+1459 IDDASL

-1470 LLEFDEFL
+1470 MLEFDEFL

-1487 HVSNLMSRLAQQTD
+1487 HVSNLMARLAQQND

-1529 TIASLEE
+1529 NIASLEE

-1570 QFGVDHEKLVK
+1570 KFGVDHEKLVK

-1620 TPSCDHANIVEENAR
+1620 TPSCDHANIIEENAR

-1707 AGNANP
+1707 AGIANP

-1823 GKMGFAVFIDNDIV
+1823 GKMGFAVFIDKDIV

-2006 IKAIRSDNGSE
+2006 IMAIRSDNGSE

-2055 LDMARSMMAEYKS
+2055 MDMARSMMAEYKS

-2115 CKCFYQI
+2115 CKCFYKI

-2141 YGAESHTYRV
+2141 YGAESHTYRI
-2151 FDVSSGIIIES
+2151 FDIASGIIIES

-2171 GSQVGQVDVC
+2171 SSQVGQVDVC

-2204 HGVASREGLCST
+2204 HGVASREELCST

-2223 QHQQTPSSEANDAPT
+2223 QHQQTPSLEANDAPT
-2238 QEQEENPPSH
+2238 QEQEENPLSH
-2248 VQDQGQDQPNQAHEV
+2248 EQDQGQDQPSIQDQPFDICTSPNIVQDQAHEV
-2263 EHSQEIEEAQ
+2263 EHSQVIEEAQ

-2286 QVTPPRPRKTK
+2286 QVIPPRPTK

-2308 DRILEIRGHTHDK
+2308 ERQLERLEHTHDK

-2363 VDAMHEELNNFKR
+2363 VEAMHEELNNFKR

-2431 TYAPVAP
+2431 TYAPVARLESIRILLAYASHHNFKLQQMDVKSAFLNGPLHEEVYVKQPPGFEDLNFPNHVYKLDKALYGLKQAPRAWYEHLKELLVDRGFDVGLIDPTLFTKRVNGELFVCQLYVDDIIFGSTNKAFNDEFSKLMTDRFEMSMMGEMKFFLGFEIKQLRGGTFINQAKYLQDMLKRFKMTELKGVATPMVTKCHLALDPNGKEVDQKVSSFS

>member
-1 MARPRHPM
+1 MPNEEPSEGAAN
-9 LWGPTTLFASFLR
+9 T
-22 VLLRPENL
+22 
-30 SHREDLTRVSRL
+30 VSM
-42 CGAENT
+42 E
-48 REKRAL
+48 EF
-54 RRAGI
+54 
-59 RRGNSLPEGEIDA
+59 NSL
-72 IAIVIERDIISIIII
+72 
-87 IISTIYTAIIT
+87 
-98 AAPRISMNEVRKKLF
+98 K
-113 TISLSGKAAHWYKL
+113 
-127 LKNGDSIDWE
+127 
-137 DIVPLF
+137 
-143 YSKFYPP
+143 
-150 NKTLLD
+150 
-156 TSCSGSF
+156 SF
-163 TRKNEE
+163 ME
-169 FKRDLLDRIQENTE
+169 
-183 GWENDKDRE
+183 
-192 SGIIYDYKCIEA
+192 
-204 FMDTNKFRNMSAT
+204 
-217 YGLDSQVVANLYK
+217 
-230 AFASHYELPKK
+230 
-241 NFDKYHEPYKDKIDS
+241 
-256 SVNKCVVVE
+256 
-265 TVDNVIPEAYIEKTP
+265 
-280 FPAKMKEYSVISS
+280 AKMEAQMESM
-293 AVNKSEKKPK
+293 KK
-303 EPEEQI
+303 
-309 KIEPAV
+309 
-315 AIVKDLVTENVED
+315 
-328 GHIIFCEDASNIV
+328 
-341 SHPNKSKQVS
+341 
-351 VPMLSVRIGDH
+351 M
-362 CYYGLCDIGASV
+362 
-374 SAIPYELYTEIMHEI
+374 
-389 GSCELEDIDVV
+389 
-400 IHLANRE
+400 
-407 TISPIGIVRDV
+407 
-418 EVLCGK
+418 
-424 IKYPADFLVLGSA
+424 
-437 ASDHCPIIFGRPFL
+437 
-451 NTCGAIIDCKKE
+451 
-463 KILTRFA
+463 
-470 GEPYEFN
+470 
-477 FSKFTKT
+477 
-484 PYKADL
+484 
-490 PSNDF
+490 
-495 KMEHVHL
+495 
-502 LFLFLIILCSNIWRI
+502 
-517 VKVKLLGKKEMSL
+517 
-530 RKFFVRQPILKHDL
+530 
-544 PVEDLGTTPPP
+544 
-555 KEDPVFDLKPL
+555 
-566 PDNLKYAHIDD
+566 
-577 KKIYP
+577 
-582 VIISS
+582 
-587 KLSEIEE
+587 
-594 ERLLEILKKHRGAIG
+594 
-609 YTLDDLKGISPSIC
+609 
-623 QHAINMEEDAKPVVE
+623 
-638 HQRRLIP
+638 
-645 KMKEVVRNEVLKLLE
+645 
-660 AGIIYPIADSRWVS
+660 IA
-674 PVHCVPKKGGM
+674 
-685 TVVPNDN
+685 
-692 DELIPQRIVVG
+692 
-703 YRMCIDFRKVNK
+703 
-715 VTKKDHYPL
+715 
-724 PFIDQMLERC
+724 
-734 MSAIFHGF
+734 
-742 CESIVEVF
+742 
-750 MDDFSVYGNSF
+750 
-761 DNCLRNLDKVL
+761 
-772 QRCEETN
+772 
-779 LVLNWE
+779 
-785 KCHFM
+785 
-790 VNEGIVLGHKISERG
+790 
-805 IEVDRAKVEAIEK
+805 
-818 MPYPR
+818 
-823 DVKGIRSVLGHAG
+823 
-836 FYRRFIK
+836 
-843 DFSKISKPLTNL
+843 
-855 LQKDVPFVFDDD
+855 
-867 CKEAF
+867 
-872 ETLKKA
+872 
-878 LTTAPV
+878 
-884 VEPPDW
+884 
-890 NLPFEIMCDASDFAV
+890 
-905 GAVLGQRVDKKLN
+905 
-918 VIHYASKTL
+918 
-927 DAAQRNY
+927 
-934 ATTEK
+934 
-939 ELLAVVFACD
+939 ELLAPA
-949 KFRPYIVDSKVTIH
+949 RPKAPSIEV
-963 TDHAAIRYLMTKK
+963 K
-976 DAKPRLIRWVLLL
+976 DAGVSEEVLRHHPLL
-989 QEFDLHIIDRKGA
+989 P
-1002 DNPVAD
+1002 NPW
-1008 NLSRLENIAYDPVPV
+1008 
-1023 NDSFPNEQLAVIKVS
+1023 K
-1038 SRESPCASNELWR
+1038 
-1051 IIQEGFKPY
+1051 EGFKPY

-1193 SSLSSQDAVHEMQ
+1193 SSLSSQDVVHEMQ

-1216 DSLNRAIVFWVD
+1216 DSLNRAIGMSKGNNLALVVNPLDEVHPQEQYRASWSMSYPEDLECHYHDHMAFHAKSFWVD

-1315 MLVTREEYSSDE
+1315 VLVTREEYSSDE
-1327 VGSSCSEESEESSK
+1327 VASSSDDEEGSSK
-1341 ELAAIVTT
+1341 EVAAIVTT
-1349 NIPSSSLFDSPNENP
+1349 NIPSSSLFESPNENP
-1364 HNKNAH
+1364 HIKNAH
-1370 CFMARSSL
+1370 CFMATSSL

-1388 EYTSGDDDVDDEEDA
+1388 EYSSGDDEVDDEEDA

-1421 SESPNEVIH
+1421 SESPNEIIH

-1459 VDDASL
+1459 IDDASL

-1470 LLEFDEFL
+1470 MLEFDEFL

-1487 HVSNLMSRLAQQTD
+1487 HVSNLMARLAQQND

-1529 TIASLEE
+1529 NIASLEE

-1570 QFGVDHEKLVK
+1570 KFGVDHEKLVK

-1620 TPSCDHANIVEENAR
+1620 TPSCDHANIIEENAR

-1686 EKKKDIT
+1686 EKKKDITNGEAPKGNT

-1787 SEVLGFGKVVVAHNI
+1787 SE
-1802 TLVDVMLVKTLGY
+1802 
-1815 NLLSVSAL
+1815 
-1823 GKMGFAVFIDNDIV
+1823 
-1837 VLLWSK
+1837 
-1843 TLKVAFV
+1843 
-1850 GYREHNLYVVDFS
+1850 
-1863 GTTTSSAMCLF
+1863 
-1874 GKADVGWLWHRRLAH
+1874 
-1889 VNMRTLQS
+1889 
-1897 LHKGNHIVG
+1897 
-1906 LMESVSFAKDR
+1906 
-1917 VCRACVEGKMHDS
+1917 
-1930 PHPSKTII
+1930 
-1938 SSKRILEL
+1938 
-1946 LHVDLFGPVTHAS
+1946 
-1959 LGAKKHCLVIV
+1959 
-1970 DDYSRYTWVYF
+1970 
-1981 LKTKDETQQIFI
+1981 TKDETQQIFI

-2006 IKAIRSDNGSE
+2006 IMAIRSDNGSE

-2022 LNDFLSDEGIRHQ
+2022 LNDFLSDEGILHQ

-2055 LDMARSMMAEYKS
+2055 MDMARSMMAEYKS

-2115 CKCFYQI
+2115 Y
-2122 KGVRLSKFAP
+2122 
-2132 KALEGIFVG
+2132 
-2141 YGAESHTYRV
+2141 
-2151 FDVSSGIIIES
+2151 
-2162 CSVKFEEND
+2162 
-2171 GSQVGQVDVC
+2171 
-2181 AGDEIPQDAIV
+2181 
-2192 RMGVG
+2192 
-2197 FFRPIEG
+2197 
-2204 HGVASREGLCST
+2204 
-2216 TVEPSSS
+2216 
-2223 QHQQTPSSEANDAPT
+2223 
-2238 QEQEENPPSH
+2238 
-2248 VQDQGQDQPNQAHEV
+2248 QAHEV
-2263 EHSQEIEEAQ
+2263 EHSQVIEEAQ

-2431 TYAPVAP
+2431 TYAPVARLESIRILLAYASHHNFKLQQMDVKSAFLNGPLHEELMTDRFEMSMMGEMKFFLGFEIKQLREGTFINQAKYLQDMLKRFKMTELKGVATPMVTKCHLALDPNGKEVDQKWCFSGWSRRPRHDRSSDEFAPNAPRKSVTSRRKNKEVRENYKTMDPVSYSAIRQKNWYDDVPRDEDIAGRRYWCAEQEFIFMDIYEPMKNLRPMQAIDVDILAVNDHFEDAIWVAGKMGLHDIMKIQCDFSPALVKQFFATLAIRKDEEHTMEWMTAPLTAVPLASLLVFLEFLLMGVVDFMDHNRQIRMLFYKCARDGNEERDYTLDIMDFIFHEIHDAMVSRTTIPYAPYIQLLINNSVAKVGEDISGYPLVKHHVKKPYKLKPVSSAVPAPDTFMRDARSSGFAPARHPDVPAMKKQAVILHKLVVIKDPASASSSPGLQCMALCTVPWSELDDCLQRSNTSRRSAPDTDEDEEEAADESDDDYASE

>member
-1 MARPRHPM
+1 MSYP
-9 LWGPTTLFASFLR
+9 
-22 VLLRPENL
+22 
-30 SHREDLTRVSRL
+30 EDLE
-42 CGAENT
+42 CHYH
-48 REKRAL
+48 
-54 RRAGI
+54 
-59 RRGNSLPEGEIDA
+59 DH
-72 IAIVIERDIISIIII
+72 
-87 IISTIYTAIIT
+87 
-98 AAPRISMNEVRKKLF
+98 M
-113 TISLSGKAAHWYKL
+113 
-127 LKNGDSIDWE
+127 
-137 DIVPLF
+137 
-143 YSKFYPP
+143 
-150 NKTLLD
+150 
-156 TSCSGSF
+156 
-163 TRKNEE
+163 
-169 FKRDLLDRIQENTE
+169 
-183 GWENDKDRE
+183 
-192 SGIIYDYKCIEA
+192 A
-204 FMDTNKFRNMSAT
+204 F
-217 YGLDSQVVANLYK
+217 
-230 AFASHYELPKK
+230 H
-241 NFDKYHEPYKDKIDS
+241 
-256 SVNKCVVVE
+256 
-265 TVDNVIPEAYIEKTP
+265 
-280 FPAKMKEYSVISS
+280 AKS
-293 AVNKSEKKPK
+293 
-303 EPEEQI
+303 
-309 KIEPAV
+309 
-315 AIVKDLVTENVED
+315 
-328 GHIIFCEDASNIV
+328 
-341 SHPNKSKQVS
+341 
-351 VPMLSVRIGDH
+351 
-362 CYYGLCDIGASV
+362 
-374 SAIPYELYTEIMHEI
+374 
-389 GSCELEDIDVV
+389 
-400 IHLANRE
+400 
-407 TISPIGIVRDV
+407 
-418 EVLCGK
+418 
-424 IKYPADFLVLGSA
+424 
-437 ASDHCPIIFGRPFL
+437 
-451 NTCGAIIDCKKE
+451 
-463 KILTRFA
+463 
-470 GEPYEFN
+470 
-477 FSKFTKT
+477 
-484 PYKADL
+484 
-490 PSNDF
+490 
-495 KMEHVHL
+495 
-502 LFLFLIILCSNIWRI
+502 
-517 VKVKLLGKKEMSL
+517 
-530 RKFFVRQPILKHDL
+530 
-544 PVEDLGTTPPP
+544 
-555 KEDPVFDLKPL
+555 
-566 PDNLKYAHIDD
+566 
-577 KKIYP
+577 
-582 VIISS
+582 
-587 KLSEIEE
+587 
-594 ERLLEILKKHRGAIG
+594 
-609 YTLDDLKGISPSIC
+609 
-623 QHAINMEEDAKPVVE
+623 
-638 HQRRLIP
+638 
-645 KMKEVVRNEVLKLLE
+645 
-660 AGIIYPIADSRWVS
+660 
-674 PVHCVPKKGGM
+674 
-685 TVVPNDN
+685 
-692 DELIPQRIVVG
+692 
-703 YRMCIDFRKVNK
+703 
-715 VTKKDHYPL
+715 
-724 PFIDQMLERC
+724 
-734 MSAIFHGF
+734 
-742 CESIVEVF
+742 
-750 MDDFSVYGNSF
+750 
-761 DNCLRNLDKVL
+761 
-772 QRCEETN
+772 
-779 LVLNWE
+779 
-785 KCHFM
+785 
-790 VNEGIVLGHKISERG
+790 
-805 IEVDRAKVEAIEK
+805 
-818 MPYPR
+818 
-823 DVKGIRSVLGHAG
+823 
-836 FYRRFIK
+836 
-843 DFSKISKPLTNL
+843 
-855 LQKDVPFVFDDD
+855 
-867 CKEAF
+867 
-872 ETLKKA
+872 
-878 LTTAPV
+878 
-884 VEPPDW
+884 
-890 NLPFEIMCDASDFAV
+890 
-905 GAVLGQRVDKKLN
+905 
-918 VIHYASKTL
+918 
-927 DAAQRNY
+927 
-934 ATTEK
+934 
-939 ELLAVVFACD
+939 
-949 KFRPYIVDSKVTIH
+949 
-963 TDHAAIRYLMTKK
+963 
-976 DAKPRLIRWVLLL
+976 
-989 QEFDLHIIDRKGA
+989 
-1002 DNPVAD
+1002 
-1008 NLSRLENIAYDPVPV
+1008 
-1023 NDSFPNEQLAVIKVS
+1023 
-1038 SRESPCASNELWR
+1038 
-1051 IIQEGFKPY
+1051 
-1060 NPDKLTRREAVD
+1060 
-1072 SQLNNT
+1072 
-1078 ALHMIQTSVGTKDLP
+1078 
-1093 RVRNYTT
+1093 
-1100 AKEAWDGLAA
+1100 
-1110 SCIGSE
+1110 
-1116 STRRNKYNALKNKA
+1116 
-1130 EGFMR
+1130 
-1135 LPDEDHQDMYS
+1135 
-1146 RLLIVADD
+1146 
-1154 FRLIGATHINDSWI
+1154 
-1168 KEKYIECMMPYVPI
+1168 
-1182 DVKTLVGRECY
+1182 
-1193 SSLSSQDAVHEMQ
+1193 
-1206 ALKVLEQNSH
+1206 
-1216 DSLNRAIVFWVD
+1216 FWVD

-1315 MLVTREEYSSDE
+1315 VLVTREEYSSDE
-1327 VGSSCSEESEESSK
+1327 VASSSDDEEESTK
-1341 ELAAIVTT
+1341 EVAAIVTT
-1349 NIPSSSLFDSPNENP
+1349 NIPSSSLFESPNENP
-1364 HNKNAH
+1364 HIKNAH
-1370 CFMARSSL
+1370 CFMATSSL

-1388 EYTSGDDDVDDEEDA
+1388 EYSSGDDEVDDEEDT

-1421 SESPNEVIH
+1421 SESPNEIIH

-1443 VSSPSPSMPN
+1443 VSSSSPSMPN

-1470 LLEFDEFL
+1470 MLEFDEFL

-1487 HVSNLMSRLAQQTD
+1487 HVSNLMARLAQQND

-1620 TPSCDHANIVEENAR
+1620 TPSCDHANIIEENAR

-1773 NINNITVSFGDNST
+1773 NINHITVSFGDNST
-1787 SEVLGFGKVVVAHNI
+1787 SE
-1802 TLVDVMLVKTLGY
+1802 
-1815 NLLSVSAL
+1815 
-1823 GKMGFAVFIDNDIV
+1823 
-1837 VLLWSK
+1837 
-1843 TLKVAFV
+1843 
-1850 GYREHNLYVVDFS
+1850 
-1863 GTTTSSAMCLF
+1863 
-1874 GKADVGWLWHRRLAH
+1874 
-1889 VNMRTLQS
+1889 
-1897 LHKGNHIVG
+1897 
-1906 LMESVSFAKDR
+1906 
-1917 VCRACVEGKMHDS
+1917 
-1930 PHPSKTII
+1930 
-1938 SSKRILEL
+1938 
-1946 LHVDLFGPVTHAS
+1946 
-1959 LGAKKHCLVIV
+1959 
-1970 DDYSRYTWVYF
+1970 
-1981 LKTKDETQQIFI
+1981 TKDETQQIFI

-2006 IKAIRSDNGSE
+2006 IMAIRSDNGSE

-2055 LDMARSMMAEYKS
+2055 MDMARSMMAEYKS
-2068 RYNFWAEAISTACHS
+2068 RYNFWANLHRLSL

-2115 CKCFYQI
+2115 CKCFYKI

-2141 YGAESHTYRV
+2141 YGAESHTYRI
-2151 FDVSSGIIIES
+2151 FDIASGIIIES

-2204 HGVASREGLCST
+2204 HGVASREELCST

-2223 QHQQTPSSEANDAPT
+2223 QHQQTPSIEANNAPT

-2248 VQDQGQDQPNQAHEV
+2248 VQDQGQDQPRIHDGSDEYPFDIGASPNIVQDQAHEV
-2263 EHSQEIEEAQ
+2263 EHSQEIEEAP

-2286 QVTPPRPRKTK
+2286 QVTPPRPTK

-2308 DRILEIRGHTHDK
+2308 ERKLERLEHTHDK

-2363 VDAMHEELNNFKR
+2363 VEAMHEELNNFKR

-2431 TYAPVAP
+2431 TYAPVARLESIRILLAYASHHNFKLQQMDVKSAFLNGPLHEEVYVKQPPGFEDLNFPNHVYKLDKALYGLKQAPRAWFEMSMMGEMKFFLGFEIKQLRGGTFINQAKYLQDMLKRFKMTELKGVATPMVTKCHLALDPNGGASRGGRRRPRHDRSSDEYAPNAPRKSVTSRRKNKEVRENYKTMDPVSYAAIRQKNWYDDVPRDEDIAGRRYWCAEQEFIFMDIYEPMKNLRPMQAIDVDILTVNDHFEDAIWVAGKLGLHDIMKIQCDFSPALVKQFFATLAIRKDEEHTMEWMTGSTHCSATLRQFAGVLGVPVDGGRRLHGPQQTDKNALVHLYTSAGKIGQAKGLLPIYSQLLRFFRATICPSGGNNDALRGTLVDLMHLSYKCARDENEERDYTLDIMDFIFHEIHDAMVSRTTIPYAPYIQLLINNSVAKVGEDISGYPLVKHHVKKPYKLKPVSSAVPAPDTFMRDARSSGFAPARHPDVPAMRKQVSRLSWFQRHILCMNIEIHKENYAASRERSEIKHTQAVILHKLSGDQGPPPPPPAHQGYSRWHSEQVPWSELDDCLQRSNTSRRSPDAPDTDEDEDEEEAADESDDDYASE

>member
-1 MARPRHPM
+1 MPNEEPSEGAAN
-9 LWGPTTLFASFLR
+9 T
-22 VLLRPENL
+22 
-30 SHREDLTRVSRL
+30 VSM
-42 CGAENT
+42 E
-48 REKRAL
+48 EF
-54 RRAGI
+54 
-59 RRGNSLPEGEIDA
+59 NSL
-72 IAIVIERDIISIIII
+72 
-87 IISTIYTAIIT
+87 
-98 AAPRISMNEVRKKLF
+98 K
-113 TISLSGKAAHWYKL
+113 
-127 LKNGDSIDWE
+127 
-137 DIVPLF
+137 
-143 YSKFYPP
+143 
-150 NKTLLD
+150 
-156 TSCSGSF
+156 SF
-163 TRKNEE
+163 ME
-169 FKRDLLDRIQENTE
+169 
-183 GWENDKDRE
+183 
-192 SGIIYDYKCIEA
+192 
-204 FMDTNKFRNMSAT
+204 
-217 YGLDSQVVANLYK
+217 
-230 AFASHYELPKK
+230 
-241 NFDKYHEPYKDKIDS
+241 
-256 SVNKCVVVE
+256 
-265 TVDNVIPEAYIEKTP
+265 
-280 FPAKMKEYSVISS
+280 AKMEAQMESM
-293 AVNKSEKKPK
+293 KK
-303 EPEEQI
+303 
-309 KIEPAV
+309 
-315 AIVKDLVTENVED
+315 
-328 GHIIFCEDASNIV
+328 
-341 SHPNKSKQVS
+341 
-351 VPMLSVRIGDH
+351 M
-362 CYYGLCDIGASV
+362 
-374 SAIPYELYTEIMHEI
+374 
-389 GSCELEDIDVV
+389 
-400 IHLANRE
+400 
-407 TISPIGIVRDV
+407 
-418 EVLCGK
+418 
-424 IKYPADFLVLGSA
+424 
-437 ASDHCPIIFGRPFL
+437 
-451 NTCGAIIDCKKE
+451 
-463 KILTRFA
+463 
-470 GEPYEFN
+470 
-477 FSKFTKT
+477 
-484 PYKADL
+484 
-490 PSNDF
+490 
-495 KMEHVHL
+495 
-502 LFLFLIILCSNIWRI
+502 
-517 VKVKLLGKKEMSL
+517 
-530 RKFFVRQPILKHDL
+530 
-544 PVEDLGTTPPP
+544 
-555 KEDPVFDLKPL
+555 
-566 PDNLKYAHIDD
+566 
-577 KKIYP
+577 
-582 VIISS
+582 
-587 KLSEIEE
+587 
-594 ERLLEILKKHRGAIG
+594 
-609 YTLDDLKGISPSIC
+609 
-623 QHAINMEEDAKPVVE
+623 
-638 HQRRLIP
+638 
-645 KMKEVVRNEVLKLLE
+645 
-660 AGIIYPIADSRWVS
+660 IA
-674 PVHCVPKKGGM
+674 
-685 TVVPNDN
+685 
-692 DELIPQRIVVG
+692 
-703 YRMCIDFRKVNK
+703 
-715 VTKKDHYPL
+715 
-724 PFIDQMLERC
+724 
-734 MSAIFHGF
+734 
-742 CESIVEVF
+742 
-750 MDDFSVYGNSF
+750 
-761 DNCLRNLDKVL
+761 
-772 QRCEETN
+772 
-779 LVLNWE
+779 
-785 KCHFM
+785 
-790 VNEGIVLGHKISERG
+790 
-805 IEVDRAKVEAIEK
+805 
-818 MPYPR
+818 
-823 DVKGIRSVLGHAG
+823 
-836 FYRRFIK
+836 
-843 DFSKISKPLTNL
+843 
-855 LQKDVPFVFDDD
+855 
-867 CKEAF
+867 
-872 ETLKKA
+872 
-878 LTTAPV
+878 
-884 VEPPDW
+884 
-890 NLPFEIMCDASDFAV
+890 
-905 GAVLGQRVDKKLN
+905 
-918 VIHYASKTL
+918 
-927 DAAQRNY
+927 
-934 ATTEK
+934 
-939 ELLAVVFACD
+939 ELLAPA
-949 KFRPYIVDSKVTIH
+949 RPKAPSVEV
-963 TDHAAIRYLMTKK
+963 K
-976 DAKPRLIRWVLLL
+976 DAGVLEEGGASAPPSSTKPV
-989 QEFDLHIIDRKGA
+989 EG
-1002 DNPVAD
+1002 D
-1008 NLSRLENIAYDPVPV
+1008 NLNTNKSPIASPRDTSGGESYNRVAPPFQSPDIPVPHPHLNIRGDPPKFSIENYNTWRFEFRSHV
-1023 NDSFPNEQLAVIKVS
+1023 CS
-1038 SRESPCASNELWR
+1038 ASNELWR

-1216 DSLNRAIVFWVD
+1216 DSLNRAIGMSKGNNLALVVNPLDEVHPQEQYRASWSMSYPEDLECHYHDHMAFHAKSFWVD

-1315 MLVTREEYSSDE
+1315 VLVTREEYSSDE
-1327 VGSSCSEESEESSK
+1327 VASSSDDEEGSSK
-1341 ELAAIVTT
+1341 EMAAIVTT
-1349 NIPSSSLFDSPNENP
+1349 NIPSSSLFESPNENP
-1364 HNKNAH
+1364 HIKNAH
-1370 CFMARSSL
+1370 CFMATSSL

-1388 EYTSGDDDVDDEEDA
+1388 EYSSGDDEVDDEEDA

-1421 SESPNEVIH
+1421 SESPNEIIH

-1465 KVKQE
+1465 K
-1470 LLEFDEFL
+1470 
-1478 LNLQGINKK
+1478 
-1487 HVSNLMSRLAQQTD
+1487 
-1501 MLEKKG
+1501 
-1507 QIEREDS
+1507 
-1514 LEIHALKNALEESQE
+1514 
-1529 TIASLEE
+1529 
-1536 RLENL
+1536 
-1541 EEPQD
+1541 
-1546 EINKLTKARDH
+1546 
-1557 ARAKT
+1557 
-1562 KLLKKEKA
+1562 
-1570 QFGVDHEKLVK
+1570 
-1581 DLDELDKA
+1581 
-1589 HKALKSEYSLLSKS
+1589 
-1603 NEQLQIRLASYD
+1603 
-1615 VPSSS
+1615 
-1620 TPSCDHANIVEENAR
+1620 
-1635 LKDELAKASSPQS
+1635 
-1648 KLSLDDLLSK
+1648 
-1658 QRSNNGKEGLG
+1658 
-1669 YNAKAKKANK
+1669 
-1679 QKAKPAQ
+1679 
-1686 EKKKDIT
+1686 
-1693 NGEAPKGN
+1693 
-1701 TTNDDN
+1701 
-1707 AGNANP
+1707 
-1713 HYVLFK
+1713 
-1719 DYYGDVYAKYV
+1719 
-1730 GPYDGYVAWSIWD
+1730 D

-2006 IKAIRSDNGSE
+2006 IMAIRSDNGSE

-2055 LDMARSMMAEYKS
+2055 MDMARSMMAEYKS

-2248 VQDQGQDQPNQAHEV
+2248 VQDQGQDQPSIQDQPFDICTSPNIVQDQAHEV

-2431 TYAPVAP
+2431 TYAPVARLESIRILLAYASHHNFKLQQMDVKSAFLNGPLHEEVYVKQPPGFEDLNFPNHVYKLDKALYGLKQAPRAWYEHLKELLVDRGFDVGLIDPTLFTKRVNGELFVCQLYVDDIIFGSTNKAFNDEFSKLMTDRFEMSMMGEMKFFLGFEIKQLREGTFINQAKYLQDMLKRFKMTELKGVATPMVTKCHLALDPNGGASRGGRRRPRHDRSSDEFASNAPRKSVTSRRKNKEVRENYKTMDPVSYSAIRQKNWYDDVPRDEDIAGRRYWCAEQEFIFMDIYEPMKNLRPMQAIDVDILAVNDHFEDAIWVAGKMGLHDIMKIQCDFSPALVKQFFATLAIRKDEEHTMEWMTGSTHCSATLRQFAGVLGVPVDGGRRLHGPQQTDKNALVHLYTSAGKIGQAKGLLPIYSQLLRFFRATICPSGGNNDALRGTLVDLMHLSYKCARDENEERDYTLDIMDFIFHEIHDAMVSRTTIPYAPYIQLLINNSVAKVGEDISGYPLVKHHVKKPYKLKPVSSAVPAPDTFMRDARSSGFAPARHPDVPAMRKQVSRLSWFQRHILCMNIEIHKENYAASRERSEIKHTQAVILHKLSGDQGPPPQPPAHQGYSGWHSAQVPWSELDDCLQRTNTSRRSPDAPDTDEDEEEAADESDDDYASE